1 MVGEYIE
8 SIIQELLVSRVVSSF
23 RTLKRVE
30 GEEDGYVRIKCSLSN
45 GDILE
50 FAEFFRIQKTKV
62 LIEMY
67 SYHWQSSNGSLLKR
81 WDNVPH
87 HKELKSFPHHL
98 HLRDGK
104 VVESLLMTFKKV
116 LAIIEEAIPED
127 TNNE

>member
-50 FAEFFRIQKTKV
+50 FAKFFRIQKTKV

-104 VVESLLMTFKKV
+104 VVKSLLMTFKKV